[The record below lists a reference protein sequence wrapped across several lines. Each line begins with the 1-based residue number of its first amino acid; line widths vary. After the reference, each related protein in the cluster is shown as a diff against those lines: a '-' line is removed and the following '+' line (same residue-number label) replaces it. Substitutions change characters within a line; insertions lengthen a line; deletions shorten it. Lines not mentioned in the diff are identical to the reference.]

1 MSFQIS
7 DIVLLKDDDKNDLWE
22 IVDIYNGYVN
32 LKGKTNRN
40 IIVTKEDSI
49 EKPEEDLIRKKLL
62 ERSECTSSICRNLKR
77 DHDDTKDDSQEPT
90 KVRIYEIP
98 GSILHLD
105 TDPDYLQECIKLYKE
120 NNIICNGYTMHPS
133 KMQTEVIGL
142 LQKHNPDILVITGH
156 DGYDD
161 SKNPN
166 LIESYVFSKYY
177 AQTVMKAREFEQDM
191 DSLVIFAGAC
201 QSFFQ
206 ALILAGANFASSPKR
221 VNIGLFDPAIIACNI
236 ALTPILTSVDIQRSI
251 IETTASY
258 DGIGGIQCEGRLKL
272 ATFSNTENFIKD
284 RVNLND
290 YNMPTLALPY
300 VNEFN
305 TQVYPQT
312 YYNSYMFD
320 QYQYEEEGIN
330 NRRIRI
336 IIDPGHSSIMNTKSD
351 SYLPMDK
358 EKEYETNF
366 NISLLLKNEL
376 ENYNFDTIIVKSK
389 SNEYLNNME
398 RAKIIN
404 ESNGDLVIKLHC
416 NRDKDINKNGAL
428 VLVSPNNKNLGQT
441 IINEYCNLMKINN
454 RGIMEKRNL
463 SSLNSFNTPTIILGM
478 GYISNPYENMIL
490 TTESNQE
497 EIAKSIA
504 KGIVKYFNRN

>member
-77 DHDDTKDDSQEPT
+77 DHDNTKDDSQEPT

-206 ALILAGANFASSPKR
+206 ALILLEQ
-221 VNIGLFDPAIIACNI
+221 LF
-236 ALTPILTSVDIQRSI
+236 LF
-251 IETTASY
+251 Y
-258 DGIGGIQCEGRLKL
+258 
-272 ATFSNTENFIKD
+272 FS
-284 RVNLND
+284 
-290 YNMPTLALPY
+290 
-300 VNEFN
+300 
-305 TQVYPQT
+305 
-312 YYNSYMFD
+312 
-320 QYQYEEEGIN
+320 
-330 NRRIRI
+330 
-336 IIDPGHSSIMNTKSD
+336 
-351 SYLPMDK
+351 
-358 EKEYETNF
+358 
-366 NISLLLKNEL
+366 
-376 ENYNFDTIIVKSK
+376 
-389 SNEYLNNME
+389 
-398 RAKIIN
+398 
-404 ESNGDLVIKLHC
+404 
-416 NRDKDINKNGAL
+416 
-428 VLVSPNNKNLGQT
+428 
-441 IINEYCNLMKINN
+441 
-454 RGIMEKRNL
+454 
-463 SSLNSFNTPTIILGM
+463 
-478 GYISNPYENMIL
+478 
-490 TTESNQE
+490 
-497 EIAKSIA
+497 
-504 KGIVKYFNRN
+504 